1 MKTLL
6 PLCLFAAWAITS
18 LGFAVTVS
26 KLEKATTQTAYA
38 IAQTEE
44 AVALSEQI
52 KTERDDSIKLTD
64 RATTQADRAIAQT
77 KEAFALLRECI
88 ERNERNIQ

>member
-44 AVALSEQI
+44 ALVLAEQL
-52 KTERDDSIKLTD
+52 KTAKDDSSDVTD
-64 RATTQADRAIAQT
+64 RAIAEATRAIAQT
-77 KEAFALLRECI
+77 EEAIALLRTCTEGT
-88 ERNERNIQ
+88 